1 MESLPGHVDKP
12 SNDYDVNKMIKEKN
26 DSTNQSNVDG
36 DLPTRNMLSTLA
48 PKKND
53 LKIWDVINES
63 VSNSSNRTKVNPND
77 DIVNNKYCK

>member
-1 MESLPGHVDKP
+1 MESLRGHVDKP

-26 DSTNQSNVDG
+26 DSTNQSNVDW

-53 LKIWDVINES
+53 LKI
-63 VSNSSNRTKVNPND
+63 
-77 DIVNNKYCK
+77 

>member
-1 MESLPGHVDKP
+1 MESLRGHVDKP

-53 LKIWDVINES
+53 LKI
-63 VSNSSNRTKVNPND
+63 
-77 DIVNNKYCK
+77 

>member
-1 MESLPGHVDKP
+1 MLT
-12 SNDYDVNKMIKEKN
+12 NLAIIKYKH